1 MDINEAIQLR
11 HSVRQYKTDPIPEET
26 KSALRDVVEQCNKE
40 SGLKIQVIYE
50 DPNTFT
56 GFLANYG
63 KFKNAQNY
71 IALVGPESKMLDE
84 TAGYYGQRIV
94 LFLQQIGLNTCWV
107 GGTYKKGK
115 CSAVVSAGEKLV
127 CIIAFGYG
135 ENEGVKHKSKP
146 IEKLCNVPEENMPE
160 WFRNGMAAAMMA
172 PTAINQQKFFVE
184 LRDEEA
190 VITAQ
195 NGPFSNVDLGIV
207 KYNFEAASGHKCK

>member
-71 IALVGPESKMLDE
+71 IALVGAESQTLEE

-94 LFLQQIGLNTCWV
+94 LFFNSRV
-107 GGTYKKGK
+107 
-115 CSAVVSAGEKLV
+115 
-127 CIIAFGYG
+127 
-135 ENEGVKHKSKP
+135 
-146 IEKLCNVPEENMPE
+146 
-160 WFRNGMAAAMMA
+160 
-172 PTAINQQKFFVE
+172 
-184 LRDEEA
+184 
-190 VITAQ
+190 
-195 NGPFSNVDLGIV
+195 
-207 KYNFEAASGHKCK
+207 